1 MRKYVIIKSSQEK
14 PITNISPITA
24 PVKRCGFLFLIFAF
38 ALAIIQPLSISCYN
52 LHSVTSGAVDNILGR
67 MNNNGILTISLQG
80 NVWLKIGEFP
90 NQVGGFILELNIE
103 NAFNTGGATSKRLII
118 MQGAVNN
125 SSPSFYVEE
134 KTASTTTLLKTL
146 RIGYN
151 NNWNDTVCI
160 YLNYNYSGNYS
171 NPFRIT
177 FKYMGA
183 FDFTPAFTLSSQAP
197 TERQQS
203 VDYTLHNIGLYING
217 TKVGG

>member
-1 MRKYVIIKSSQEK
+1 M
-14 PITNISPITA
+14 
-24 PVKRCGFLFLIFAF
+24 
-38 ALAIIQPLSISCYN
+38 
-52 LHSVTSGAVDNILGR
+52 HSVTSGAVDNILGR

-90 NQVGGFILELNIE
+90 NQGGGFILELNIE

-160 YLNYNYSGNYS
+160 YLNYNSSVNFA

-177 FKYMGA
+177 FKYMGD

-217 TKVGG
+217 TKLA